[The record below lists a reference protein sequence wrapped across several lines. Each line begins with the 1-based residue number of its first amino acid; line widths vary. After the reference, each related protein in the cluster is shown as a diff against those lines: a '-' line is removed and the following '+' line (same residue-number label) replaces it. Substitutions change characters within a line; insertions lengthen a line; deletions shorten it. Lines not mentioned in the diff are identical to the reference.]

1 MKNVA
6 QRELTLRKVPD
17 NNLKF
22 FLTVNSKKHIFMHL
36 THLRRYHYDTLDYS
50 IVVYL
55 YFLYFRIISN

>member
-36 THLRRYHYDTLDYS
+36 THLRCYHYDTLDYS
-50 IVVYL
+50 IVLYL
-55 YFLYFRIISN
+55 YFLYFRTISN

>member
-50 IVVYL
+50 IVLYL
-55 YFLYFRIISN
+55 YFL

>member
-22 FLTVNSKKHIFMHL
+22 FLTVNSKKHISMHL
-36 THLRRYHYDTLDYS
+36 THLRRYHYDTLYYF
-50 IVVYL
+50 IVLYL
-55 YFLYFRIISN
+55 YFLHFRIITK